1 MNVQEKIRRQ
11 GINVQARKYLKINK
25 RTGPNKD
32 RTGGKFCK
40 KKINVPV
47 RLLETREYIQ
57 KK

>member
-32 RTGGKFCK
+32 RTGGKLQEKFARK
-40 KKINVPV
+40 KYVSV
-47 RLLETREYIQ
+47 RLLETRE
-57 KK
+57 